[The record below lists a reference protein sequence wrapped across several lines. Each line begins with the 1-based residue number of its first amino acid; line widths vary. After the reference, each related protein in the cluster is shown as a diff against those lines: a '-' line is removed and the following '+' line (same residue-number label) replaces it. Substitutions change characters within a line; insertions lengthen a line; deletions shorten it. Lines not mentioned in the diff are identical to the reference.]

1 MRVPALRLDMEEF
14 VEQRLDAMLAEPLD
28 RLRSLPEYV
37 EEEVVLDEKKT
48 KVTTYHETLEGGKHR
63 LIIQAIRE
71 RWGGIAAKVI
81 AGGYEFSDAGSPRKL
96 RADELY
102 DYT

>member
-1 MRVPALRLDMEEF
+1 MEEF
-14 VEQRLDAMLAEPLD
+14 IEQRLNAMLAEPLD
-28 RLRSLPEYV
+28 RLCSLPGCL

-63 LIIQAIRE
+63 FIIQVIRE

-81 AGGYEFSDAGSPRKL
+81 AGGYELSDAGSPRKL

>member
-1 MRVPALRLDMEEF
+1 MEELI
-14 VEQRLDAMLAEPLD
+14 EQRLNAMLAEPLD
-28 RLRSLPEYV
+28 RLRSLPGCV

-81 AGGYEFSDAGSPRKL
+81 AGGYEFSDAASPRKL